1 MRKRWS
7 LWLTAGLGFVVG
19 GAASIY
25 GVATGPPKPDAQTA
39 GSIVGGFVWGSVF
52 FVLVAAIRNWA
63 VGARK

>member
-7 LWLTAGLGFVVG
+7 LWLAAVLGLVVG

-25 GVATGPPKPDAQTA
+25 GVVSGPPMPDAQMA
-39 GSIVGGFVWGSVF
+39 GNIVGGLVMGPVL

-63 VGARK
+63 VGART